1 MRAIYK
7 IKMKY
12 VESSLLPLVLFLS
25 VLICVFTVADSF
37 RGTLLN
43 MPMFLKP
50 FRVKSN
56 TQMKGSDKKK
66 LKATLKK
73 HFPNLSDDDLNI
85 LLPTKDEIVVS
96 KIYTFAEE
104 SVLLYIH
111 GKNTV
116 FFELEKEKIFY
127 PSVYTLWKNPDLL
140 PCFTTWTPVMAR
152 IANGA
157 DLLLPG
163 VIIDEEKGMK
173 AYGEGTLEKGD
184 TVTVNLQSNR
194 APVAVGTAWLSSE
207 DMYMAGRRGKCASI
221 LHFYGDQLWAAGTR
235 DNIPNLEPPSL
246 PFLEKQEAG
255 DQDDS
260 EEDNS
265 EEKVGAVCEGVE
277 NLEVCDMADQPIE
290 EEPNEKSAA
299 VEEDQEA
306 DPRSPA
312 EVNLMMIFENCIFY
326 Q

>member
-1 MRAIYK
+1 
-7 IKMKY
+7 
-12 VESSLLPLVLFLS
+12 
-25 VLICVFTVADSF
+25 
-37 RGTLLN
+37 

-207 DMYMAGRRGKCASI
+207 DMYMAGRRGKCAGI

-246 PFLEKQEAG
+246 PFLEKQGIGEQE
-255 DQDDS
+255 DLE
-260 EEDNS
+260 EEDGGDNG
-265 EEKVGAVCEGVE
+265 EVVCEGVE
-277 NLEVCDMADQPIE
+277 NLKVCDTAEEPA

-299 VEEDQEA
+299 AVEEGQET
-306 DPRSPA
+306 RSPA
-312 EVNLMMIFENCIFY
+312 EVNLYHDMNNIY
-326 Q
+326 

>member
-1 MRAIYK
+1 
-7 IKMKY
+7 
-12 VESSLLPLVLFLS
+12 
-25 VLICVFTVADSF
+25 
-37 RGTLLN
+37 

-73 HFPNLSDDDLNI
+73 HFPKLSDEDLNI

-111 GKNTV
+111 GKNAV

-184 TVTVNLQSNR
+184 TVAVNLQSNR

-207 DMYMAGRRGKCASI
+207 DMYMAGRRGKCAGI
-221 LHFYGDQLWAAGTR
+221 LHFYGDQLWAAGSR
-235 DNIPNLEPPSL
+235 DNIPDLDPPCL
-246 PFLEKQEAG
+246 PCLDKQEHTE
-255 DQDDS
+255 QDDS
-260 EEDNS
+260 AEE
-265 EEKVGAVCEGVE
+265 EVEGEMAAVCEGVE
-277 NLEVCDMADQPIE
+277 NLEVSDVQPIAVENVLE
-290 EEPNEKSAA
+290 EESNIPEASATP
-299 VEEDQEA
+299 EEAEESET
-306 DPRSPA
+306 RTPA
-312 EVNLMMIFENCIFY
+312 EVLFFSVDQTN
-326 Q
+326 

>member
-1 MRAIYK
+1 
-7 IKMKY
+7 
-12 VESSLLPLVLFLS
+12 
-25 VLICVFTVADSF
+25 
-37 RGTLLN
+37 

-207 DMYMAGRRGKCASI
+207 DMYMAGRRGKCAGI

-246 PFLEKQEAG
+246 PFLEKQGVGEQQDLEEG
-255 DQDDS
+255 DG
-260 EEDNS
+260 EELA
-265 EEKVGAVCEGVE
+265 EVVCEGVE
-277 NLEVCDMADQPIE
+277 NLKLCDLAKA
-290 EEPNEKSAA
+290 EEPTEELNENSPAA
-299 VEEDQEA
+299 VEEDQGTK
-306 DPRSPA
+306 SPA
-312 EVNLMMIFENCIFY
+312 EVNFTVTCINVNG
-326 Q
+326 QCDL

>member
-1 MRAIYK
+1 
-7 IKMKY
+7 
-12 VESSLLPLVLFLS
+12 
-25 VLICVFTVADSF
+25 
-37 RGTLLN
+37 

-73 HFPNLSDDDLNI
+73 HFPKLSEDDLNI

-127 PSVYTLWKNPDLL
+127 PSVYTLWKSPDLL

-173 AYGEGTLEKGD
+173 AYGDGTLEKGD
-184 TVTVNLQSNR
+184 SVAVNLQSNR

-235 DNIPNLEPPSL
+235 DNIPDLEPPSL
-246 PFLEKQEAG
+246 PFLGKEEALDQE
-255 DQDDS
+255 DLERDD
-260 EEDNS
+260 
-265 EEKVGAVCEGVE
+265 EEKDICEGVDK
-277 NLEVCDMADQPIE
+277 LDVCDTAGKAE
-290 EEPNEKSAA
+290 EAVDEEVTPSENSAE
-299 VEEDQEA
+299 VEEGQEA
-306 DPRSPA
+306 DSRSPT
-312 EVNLMMIFENCIFY
+312 EVNLVIEVLSLML
-326 Q
+326 

>member
-1 MRAIYK
+1 
-7 IKMKY
+7 
-12 VESSLLPLVLFLS
+12 
-25 VLICVFTVADSF
+25 
-37 RGTLLN
+37 

-207 DMYMAGRRGKCASI
+207 DMYMAGRRGKCAGI

-246 PFLEKQEAG
+246 PFLEKQGIGEQE
-255 DQDDS
+255 DLE
-260 EEDNS
+260 EEDGGDNG
-265 EEKVGAVCEGVE
+265 EVVCEGVE
-277 NLEVCDMADQPIE
+277 NLKVCDTAEEPA

-299 VEEDQEA
+299 AVEEGQET
-306 DPRSPA
+306 RSPA
-312 EVNLMMIFENCIFY
+312 EVNHYHDMNNIY
-326 Q
+326 